1 MRIPFPILAAAFVVG
16 CVNEPTGSQPEPSEP
31 AVEDGSVQAV
41 VVAEPLRD
49 GMTVMRIR
57 IDAESLELGAYQG
70 RFTFDASAMEFV
82 EASMPDDG
90 YRVLNTLGAAEG
102 EIRFAGFT
110 VEQFVSPVAVELRF
124 QTKQR
129 VDARDVSVNLEV
141 VGTVLGEEVPKGRVL
156 APSFSRMQR

>member
-1 MRIPFPILAAAFVVG
+1 MRIPFPLFAAAIVVG
-16 CVNEPTGSQPEPSEP
+16 CVNEPTSSQPELSRP
-31 AVEDGSVQAV
+31 ALEDGSVQAV

-90 YRVLNTLGAAEG
+90 FRVLNTLGG
-102 EIRFAGFT
+102 WRGRNPIRRVHGGAVCEPRGGG
-110 VEQFVSPVAVELRF
+110 VAV
-124 QTKQR
+124 
-129 VDARDVSVNLEV
+129 
-141 VGTVLGEEVPKGRVL
+141 
-156 APSFSRMQR
+156 

>member
-1 MRIPFPILAAAFVVG
+1 MKIPFLVVAAVFVVG

-31 AVEDGSVQAV
+31 AVEDGRVQAV

-156 APSFSRMQR
+156 ASSFRRMQP

>member
-1 MRIPFPILAAAFVVG
+1 MRIPFLLLAAAFVVG
-16 CVNEPTGSQPEPSEP
+16 CVNEPTSSQPEPSEP
-31 AVEDGSVQAV
+31 SLEEGSVQAV

-57 IDAESLELGAYQG
+57 IDTESLELGAYQG

-82 EASMPDDG
+82 EASMPEDG
-90 YRVLNTLGAAEG
+90 FRVLNTLGAGEG

-110 VEQFVSPVAVELRF
+110 VERCASPVAVELRF

-156 APSFSRMQR
+156 ASSFRRMQP

>member
-1 MRIPFPILAAAFVVG
+1 MRIPFSILAAAFVVS
-16 CVNEPTGSQPEPSEP
+16 CVNEPTGSQPETSEP
-31 AVEDGSVQAV
+31 AAEDGSVQAV

-49 GMTVMRIR
+49 GMTVMLIR
-57 IDAESLELGAYQG
+57 IDDESLELGAYQG

-82 EASMPDDG
+82 EASMPEDG
-90 YRVLNTLGAAEG
+90 FRVLNTLGAAEG

-156 APSFSRMQR
+156 APSFRRM

>member
-1 MRIPFPILAAAFVVG
+1 MRIPFPLFAAAILVG
-16 CVNEPTGSQPEPSEP
+16 CNEPTSSQPELSRP
-31 AVEDGSVQAV
+31 ALADGSVQAV

-82 EASMPDDG
+82 EASMPEDG
-90 YRVLNTLGAAEG
+90 FRVLNTLGAAEG

-124 QTKQR
+124 ETKQR

-141 VGTVLGEEVPKGRVL
+141 VGTVLGEEVPSGRVL
-156 APSFSRMQR
+156 ASSFRRMQP